1 MMRRMNRWGLCLV
14 AVVLMLQ
21 GCEPVNLSTED
32 QQALKDIEFVVVLP
46 LTDGPEWT
54 AEGSSW
60 VARGAVLQEMYRLGR
75 YKIINIPRK
84 EVEAAATATGYD
96 VLDCYD
102 PHVAAAI
109 ARHLEADAVACGEIT
124 HWSTRQEMD
133 SSSAPF
139 VTSTETK
146 TDHYVGLSLR
156 VVAADDAAILYTGAG
171 NGVSNKGYTS
181 AARLA
186 AQQATRELR
195 EFCRRLK

>member
-1 MMRRMNRWGLCLV
+1 MMRRVDRWSLCFV
-14 AVVLMLQ
+14 AVALMLQ

-60 VARGAVLQEMYRLGR
+60 VARGAVLQELYRLGR

-84 EVEAAATATGYD
+84 EVEAAAAAAGYD

-109 ARHLEADAVACGEIT
+109 GRHLKANAVACGEIT
-124 HWSTRQEMD
+124 QWSTRQETD

-139 VTSTETK
+139 TSSTK
-146 TDHYVGLSLR
+146 TLTDHYVGLSVR
-156 VVAADDAAILYTGAG
+156 IVAADDAAILYTGAG
-171 NGVSNKGYTS
+171 NGYSNKGYTS
-181 AARLA
+181 ASRLA
-186 AQQATRELR
+186 AQNATRELR
-195 EFCRRLK
+195 EFYRRLK